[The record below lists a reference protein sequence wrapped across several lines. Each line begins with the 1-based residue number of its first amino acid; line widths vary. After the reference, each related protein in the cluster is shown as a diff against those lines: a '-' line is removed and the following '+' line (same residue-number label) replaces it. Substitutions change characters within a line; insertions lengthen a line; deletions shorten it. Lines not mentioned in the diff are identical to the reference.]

1 MEQRAGDATQYT
13 HTIEYANGAVR
24 PCGRCQPLSLPLQV
38 AQSTFGR
45 YFNAPGASGQAWRAR
60 PARARR
66 RCDAKRQRS
75 AASCAPRTK
84 AVSWARTIRAAAP
97 HAPLLPSAP
106 ASPADALNCRVKSLY
121 GVRCRG
127 EVLNGGLNEVLKGVL
142 NGEVLNCR
150 VKSLRGAARS
160 AARSLP
166 ENGARHFVRAPKHQP
181 GRGWPHRNDGLSSVS
196 GGRYSPTSR
205 RVHHAGGAAPSC

>member
-1 MEQRAGDATQYT
+1 M
-13 HTIEYANGAVR
+13 GAHD
-24 PCGRCQPLSLPLQV
+24 P
-38 AQSTFGR
+38 
-45 YFNAPGASGQAWRAR
+45 
-60 PARARR
+60 RR
-66 RCDAKRQRS
+66 G
-75 AASCAPRTK
+75 APRT
-84 AVSWARTIRAAAP
+84 AAAVGARIP
-97 HAPLLPSAP
+97 RRRAELPREVP
-106 ASPADALNCRVKSLY
+106 V
-121 GVRCRG
+121 RG